1 MCMSV
6 SRVSVFI
13 YFPAVIFISM
23 SEFST
28 IHFRDISMRRI
39 VTAIF
44 LVWVWWHSYVNAVI
58 TFAFGFATTP
68 LVLLCLGRGGFCFRF
83 AARYICACALI
94 GLHFPNFTTA
104 QYLFQY
110 MISFFLRSR
119 YSFIFKGTKS
129 LFICGYVP
137 LCSLRRVLWVLLML
151 LGDGLLPAHCAVL
164 AHLA

>member
-6 SRVSVFI
+6 SRVSVFLFSSCDF
-13 YFPAVIFISM
+13 YF
-23 SEFST
+23 
-28 IHFRDISMRRI
+28 D
-39 VTAIF
+39 
-44 LVWVWWHSYVNAVI
+44 VWVFHHSLPWHFDAANRDGVYFLFECDDTPVWMAVM

-68 LVLLCLGRGGFCFRF
+68 LVLLCLGRGGFCFRLG
-83 AARYICACALI
+83 ARYVCACALI

-137 LCSLRRVLWVLLML
+137 LCSIRRVLWVLLML

>member
-1 MCMSV
+1 M
-6 SRVSVFI
+6 
-13 YFPAVIFISM
+13 AVM
-23 SEFST
+23 
-28 IHFRDISMRRI
+28 
-39 VTAIF
+39 
-44 LVWVWWHSYVNAVI
+44 

-68 LVLLCLGRGGFCFRF
+68 LVLLCLGRGGFCFRLG
-83 AARYICACALI
+83 ARYVCACALI

-137 LCSLRRVLWVLLML
+137 LCSMRRVLWVLLML